1 MVTCIVLLGPPASG
15 KSTVGAALG
24 ALGYRWREWEPVLI
38 ERWGSRE
45 NFIANKERA
54 LREHQGDLAA
64 FITEPGGTA
73 VLETTGISD
82 APFLDIL
89 MRTADVFVVR
99 LDVPLDAALGRVRGR
114 TAGQHFSDDEDPN
127 RATWQAFQDLVVP
140 NRTAN
145 LVIDTTTV
153 GAAEAAALIH
163 EGFSSRSP

>member
-1 MVTCIVLLGPPASG
+1 VLLGPPGSG

-24 ALGYRWREWEPVLI
+24 ALGYRWREWEPVLL

-64 FITEPGGTA
+64 FITEPGEPA

-82 APFLDIL
+82 AAFLDVL
-89 MRTADVFVVR
+89 VRAADVFVVR
-99 LDVPLDAALGRVRGR
+99 LDVPMDEALRRVRSR
-114 TAGQHFSDDEDPN
+114 AAGEHLSDGEERN
-127 RATWQAFQDLVVP
+127 RATWQAFHEFVVP

-153 GAAEAAALIH
+153 GAEDAAGQIH
-163 EGFSSRSP
+163 EAFSHRPA